1 MKFLFSLIVFVF
13 FSSNAFAKN
22 IQIIRDSEIEFFLQS
37 LINNFTSSE
46 DSKDFSIKPL
56 IVIDNSMN
64 AFVTGND
71 YIYIH
76 TGLLENLDSFEE
88 IEGIL
93 AHEIGHL
100 KLGHVE
106 SRKILSKKNSNLANI
121 AVFALLGSSLAG
133 SNNNINGSILL
144 GTDFFYKKQFKYN
157 RTQELEADI
166 FSVKALNKLKKSSIG
181 LNHFFKKIEEKNKLF
196 PNKNNYYASHPNS
209 ENRLEIINSLSNVKD
224 NNLNTEINYYDLK
237 LNLQKLKIKLTAY
250 TKNKQK
256 LDIIKKN
263 LKEKNKIF
271 YSSIKSYL
279 NHDIKSSIIKAL
291 ELQEQNKTNPF
302 TNEMIGNLFFIK
314 GNYEKASTNYS
325 QAIEKFNKL
334 NISIPPNIKLSLA
347 KSLIEI
353 NDEKSLKKSL
363 LILEE
368 LMPIKY
374 NSTYFWKLVGM
385 TANRLGNKPASLVA
399 IAEEKIIKKQYDKA
413 KLFAS
418 KALKYK
424 NIKTLYKIRASD
436 IINLK

>member
-1 MKFLFSLIVFVF
+1 
-13 FSSNAFAKN
+13 
-22 IQIIRDSEIEFFLQS
+22 
-37 LINNFTSSE
+37 
-46 DSKDFSIKPL
+46 
-56 IVIDNSMN
+56 MN
-64 AFVTGND
+64 AFVTGNN

-76 TGLLENLDSFEE
+76 TGLLENLDSYEE
-88 IEGIL
+88 LEGII

-144 GTDFFYKKQFKYN
+144 GSDFFYKKQFKYN